1 MLYILAKTGNLIKA
15 SKTCKGTI
23 KMGSKP
29 NAIVAQSGGPTAVI
43 NSSACGVV
51 QEAAKSGKIG
61 SCIAAVNGILGVLK
75 EELFDVSAEKP
86 EAIEALKRTPAAAM
100 GSCRHKLKS
109 LKESRADFDRVLDVF
124 KAHNIRYF
132 FYAGGNDSM
141 DTADKVNNLA
151 ADAHYELVCIGI
163 PKTIDNDLAF
173 TDHCPGYPS
182 VAKYVATCAMEAGR
196 DTEALY
202 TADTCTILEVM
213 GRNAGWIAAATGLA
227 ARTPEDA
234 PHLIYMP
241 EAAFSFDKFVRD
253 VQDVLKSLGRVFIVA
268 GEGLKDDK
276 GQYVTADSGAFSK
289 DSFGHVQLGGVAE
302 MLKAVIEKEVKIKT
316 RFNKLGTN
324 QRSAMHFAS
333 LTDVNEAYMCGQM
346 AVRYALDGVNGKM
359 VTLVREKGT
368 KYKCT
373 AGLAELRDVA
383 NGEKKVPR
391 EFIND
396 RGNHITDAMR
406 DYVRPLVQGE
416 APITISKDG
425 LPVFVRF
432 ERKLLE
438 KKLPKYL

>member
-1 MLYILAKTGNLIKA
+1 MDAKA
-15 SKTCKGTI
+15 
-23 KMGSKP
+23 

-43 NSSACGVV
+43 NASACGVV

-61 SCIAAVNGILGVLK
+61 RVIGAINGILGVLK
-75 EELFDVSAEKP
+75 EELFDISAEDS
-86 EAIEALKRTPAAAM
+86 ASVEALKQTPAAAI
-100 GSCRHKLKS
+100 GSCRYKLKS
-109 LKESRADFDRVLDVF
+109 LEESKADFDRVLDVF

-141 DTADKVNNLA
+141 DTADKVNKLA
-151 ADAHYELVCIGI
+151 ADSGYELVCMGI
-163 PKTIDNDLAF
+163 PKTVDNDLAC

-227 ARTPEDA
+227 AKCPEDA
-234 PHLIYMP
+234 PHLVYVP
-241 EAAFSFDKFVRD
+241 ETGFAWDRFVRD
-253 VQDVLKSLGRVFIVA
+253 VEEVLKRLGRVFIVA

-276 GQYVTADSGAFSK
+276 GEYITADKGAFAK

-346 AVRYALDGVNGKM
+346 AVKYAMEGVNGKM
-359 VTLVREKGT
+359 VTLVREGGPQ
-368 KYKCT
+368 YKCT
-373 AGLAELRDVA
+373 TGLAELRDVA
-383 NGEKKVPR
+383 NGEKKVPS

-396 RGNHITDAMR
+396 KGNHITDAMR

-416 APITISKDG
+416 APVTIGGDG
-425 LPVFVRF
+425 LPVFMRF
-432 ERKLLE
+432 ERKPLE

>member
-1 MLYILAKTGNLIKA
+1 
-15 SKTCKGTI
+15 
-23 KMGSKP
+23 MGAKP

-43 NSSACGVV
+43 NSSACGVI
-51 QEAAKSGKIG
+51 QQAAKSGKIG
-61 SCIAAVNGILGVLK
+61 RVIGATNGILGVLK
-75 EELFDVSAEKP
+75 EDLFDVSAERP

-100 GSCRHKLKS
+100 GSCRYKLKS
-109 LKESRADFDRVLDVF
+109 LDQSQADFQRVLDVF

-141 DTADKVNNLA
+141 DTADKVNKLA
-151 ADAHYELVCIGI
+151 ADAGYELVCIGI
-163 PKTIDNDLAF
+163 PKTVDNDLAF

-182 VAKYVATCAMEAGR
+182 VAKYVATCAAEAGR

-227 ARTPEDA
+227 ATTPEDA
-234 PHLIYMP
+234 PHLVYMP

-253 VQDVLKSLGRVFIVA
+253 VEEVLKRLGRVFIVA
-268 GEGLKDDK
+268 GEGLKDENGK
-276 GQYVTADSGAFSK
+276 YVTADSGAFAK

-302 MLKAVIEKEVKIKT
+302 MLKAVIEKEVKIKA

-333 LTDVNEAYMCGQM
+333 LTDVKEAYMCGQM
-346 AVRYALDGVNGKM
+346 AVKYALKGINGKM
-359 VTLVREKGT
+359 VTLVREKGP

-373 AGLAELRDVA
+373 TGLAELRDVA

-391 EFIND
+391 DFINEA
-396 RGNHITDAMR
+396 GNHITKAMR
-406 DYVRPLVQGE
+406 DYLRPLVQGQ
-416 APITISKDG
+416 APVTIGRDG
-425 LPVFVRF
+425 IPVFMRF
-432 ERKLLE
+432 KRKPLQ
-438 KKLPKYL
+438 KKLPQYL